1 MPLFLTFFL
10 VTGKGQRVKP
20 VSLLL
25 HVRDIAIRL
34 VGNLILQASPPTSW
48 PQSSQPSHTSDP
60 SSTSLVSPALG
71 EKQRCPWDTPGRHGK
86 WISDSFFT
94 QELLLSCHKSVGG
107 RKWLFLFFPAV
118 FCETALAATG
128 CRGIGVLSVCF
139 THFEDTLWEH
149 VSQETKND
157 NFFFFTPLRC
167 NWNLTRSK
175 ETIINSGLHET

>member
-10 VTGKGQRVKP
+10 VTGKGQRAKP

-86 WISDSFFT
+86 WISDSFFCT
-94 QELLLSCHKSVGG
+94 EIITILSQISGRLKVAISLLSSCVLWNSLGCY
-107 RKWLFLFFPAV
+107 WLQRDWSPISMF
-118 FCETALAATG
+118 
-128 CRGIGVLSVCF
+128 
-139 THFEDTLWEH
+139 HTLWRYL
-149 VSQETKND
+149 VRTCFSGDQKWQ
-157 NFFFFTPLRC
+157 FFFFPLHSDVTGTLRD
-167 NWNLTRSK
+167 RK
-175 ETIINSGLHET
+175 RP